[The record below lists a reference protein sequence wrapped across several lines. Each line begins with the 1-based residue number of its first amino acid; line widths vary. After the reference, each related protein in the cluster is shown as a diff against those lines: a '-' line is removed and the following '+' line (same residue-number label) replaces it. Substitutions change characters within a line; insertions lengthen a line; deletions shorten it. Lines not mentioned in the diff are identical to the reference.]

1 MVPNDRRYSE
11 EHEWVR
17 EEEDGT
23 FVLGITEFAQDEL
36 GDVVFV
42 ELPEVGAEYGEGD
55 EIGTIES
62 VKAVAELYTPIACR
76 VVEVNQKV
84 VDTPELLNEDPHG
97 DGWLA
102 RLEVDDPSRLDDLMD
117 AVAYEQFTES

>member
-1 MVPNDRRYSE
+1 MIPNDRRYSE
-11 EHEWVR
+11 EHEWIR

-42 ELPEVGAEYGEGD
+42 ELPPVGGEYGEGD

-62 VKAVAELYTPIACR
+62 VKAVAELYTPVACK
-76 VVEVNQKV
+76 VVEVNLKV
-84 VDTPELLNEDPHG
+84 ADTPELLNEDPQG
-97 DGWLA
+97 EGWLA
-102 RLEVDDPSRLDDLMD
+102 RLEVEDPTVLDSLMD
-117 AVAYEQFTES
+117 ADAYREFTES